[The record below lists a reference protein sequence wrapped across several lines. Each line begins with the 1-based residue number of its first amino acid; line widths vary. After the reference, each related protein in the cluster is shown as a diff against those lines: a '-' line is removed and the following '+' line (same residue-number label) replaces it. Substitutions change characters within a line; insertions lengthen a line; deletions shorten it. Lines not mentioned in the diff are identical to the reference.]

1 VQQSAGRSAAGA
13 RNGASVTTYAVP
25 TGLIVAARRS
35 DGECVI
41 QLVGELDIASWPQ
54 LAALVDEQRD
64 DDRRVVFDLS
74 GLTFLSTA
82 GVSALLEVAQQ
93 WPDFRLR
100 NPNRVILPILRTAG
114 LDSSVELTDN
124 EPIPR
129 C

>member
-1 VQQSAGRSAAGA
+1 
-13 RNGASVTTYAVP
+13 
-25 TGLIVAARRS
+25 LIVAARRS